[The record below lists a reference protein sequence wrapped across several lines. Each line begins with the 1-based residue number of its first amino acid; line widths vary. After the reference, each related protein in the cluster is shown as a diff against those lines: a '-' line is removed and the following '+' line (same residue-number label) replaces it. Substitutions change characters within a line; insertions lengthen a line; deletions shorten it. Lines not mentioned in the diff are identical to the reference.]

1 MRANTRTLAQAKKLL
16 LDSGTVLKSGLTP
29 MTLKTFL
36 RTYRGEICRYYDLE
50 DYEQALSN
58 LYDKE
63 GVDAVL
69 CMVDK
74 KKDASPS
81 KMYPR
86 KAGSYRRR
94 LWKHKFSYDNPLNR
108 IIAFASL
115 EHCSH
120 SPEDKKVVKLPV
132 IGSTYFSS
140 IRCAG
145 KDLMNVLSSLAKV
158 NDYTHIVLEVANE
171 HAGEGHESDSDEEES
186 DEEDEDYYSDDSSD
200 EESDSSSEDEEID
213 DLDDLDDLDEVIE
226 IVAHEL
232 WRKTV
237 RVDKETSVPYYN
249 LSEDYIEAELHNHL
263 YNIPKDDEESDEE
276 EERVELTPL
285 FDCDEDG
292 EEIEPRDTSYGG
304 FWYRRGKKSQ
314 EMLTGF
320 YEHMGFV
327 EAPEV
332 HKEWGCF
339 SNIPYPTMMKV
350 L

>member
-1 MRANTRTLAQAKKLL
+1 MRSGRVTIAKAKKLL
-16 LDSGTVLKSGLTP
+16 LDRGTSLKSGLTP
-29 MTLKTFL
+29 MTIKTFL
-36 RTYRGEICRYYDLE
+36 RTYRKEICDYYDLE

-63 GVDAVL
+63 GIDTII
-69 CMVDK
+69 CMVDEAKRATPPAGK
-74 KKDASPS
+74 KLS
-81 KMYPR
+81 R
-86 KAGSYRRR
+86 KAGSYRRKNWR
-94 LWKHKFSYDNPLNR
+94 HKFTYNNPLNR

-120 SPEDKKVVKLPV
+120 SPGDKKVVKLPV
-132 IGSTYFSS
+132 IGSSYFSN
-140 IRCAG
+140 IRGAG
-145 KDLMNVLSSLAKV
+145 KDLMNILSSLAKV
-158 NDYTHIVLEVANE
+158 NDYTHMVLEVSNE
-171 HAGEGHESDSDEEES
+171 HASEGHDSDDDEEEDS
-186 DEEDEDYYSDDSSD
+186 DSEEEED
-200 EESDSSSEDEEID
+200 SDSEEEGEEVD
-213 DLDDLDDLDEVIE
+213 DIDEVIE
-226 IVAHEL
+226 ILAHEL

-249 LSEDYIEAELHNHL
+249 LSEDYIATELENHL
-263 YNIPKDDEESDEE
+263 YNILEDTKDDEE
-276 EERVELTPL
+276 ERIELTPL

-292 EEIEPRDTSYGG
+292 EENEPRDTEYGG

-314 EMLTGF
+314 EMLMGF

>member
-36 RTYRGEICRYYDLE
+36 RTYKEKICRYYDLE
-50 DYEQALSN
+50 EYEQALSN

-63 GVDAVL
+63 GFDAIL
-69 CMVDK
+69 CMVDTK
-74 KKDASPS
+74 KEASPPAD
-81 KMYPR
+81 KKYPK

-140 IRCAG
+140 IRGAG
-145 KDLMNVLSSLAKV
+145 KDLMNILSALAKV
-158 NDYTHIVLEVANE
+158 NDYTHMVLEVANE
-171 HAGEGHESDSDEEES
+171 HAGEGHESDDESDDDSDEE
-186 DEEDEDYYSDDSSD
+186 YYSDDSSD
-200 EESDSSSEDEEID
+200 EDSEDEEA
-213 DLDDLDDLDEVIE
+213 DDLDEVIE

-249 LSEDYIEAELHNHL
+249 LSESYIEAELHNHL
-263 YNIPKDDEESDEE
+263 YNIPKDDDEE

-292 EEIEPRDTSYGG
+292 EEIEPKDTSYGG

-314 EMLTGF
+314 EMLMGF

>member
-1 MRANTRTLAQAKKLL
+1 MRANTRTLAHAKKLL

-36 RTYRGEICRYYDLE
+36 RTYREEICRYYDLE
-50 DYEQALSN
+50 DYESALSN

-63 GVDAVL
+63 GFDAVL
-69 CMVDK
+69 CMVDT
-74 KKDASPS
+74 KKDASPPTD
-81 KMYPR
+81 KKFPR
-86 KAGSYRRR
+86 KAGSYRRK
-94 LWKHKFSYDNPLNR
+94 LWRHKFSYDNPLNR

-140 IRCAG
+140 IRGAG
-145 KDLMNVLSSLAKV
+145 KDLMNILAALAKV
-158 NDYTHIVLEVANE
+158 NDYTHMVLEVANE
-171 HAGEGHESDSDEEES
+171 YAAEGHESEEEDEES
-186 DEEDEDYYSDDSSD
+186 DEEYYSDDSSD
-200 EESDSSSEDEEID
+200 EEEEEEDSE
-213 DLDDLDDLDEVIE
+213 DDLDEVIE

-237 RVDKETSVPYYN
+237 RVDKQTSVPYYN
-249 LSEDYIEAELHNHL
+249 LSESYIEAELHNHL
-263 YNIPKDDEESDEE
+263 YNIPTDDEESDG

-314 EMLTGF
+314 EMLIGF

>member
-1 MRANTRTLAQAKKLL
+1 MVENYSVSWKLHLFRGMRANTRTLAQAKKLL
-16 LDSGTVLKSGLTP
+16 LDSGISLKSGLTP
-29 MTLKTFL
+29 LTLKTFL
-36 RTYRGEICRYYDLE
+36 RTYRKEICDYYDLE

-63 GVDAVL
+63 GMDAIL
-69 CMVDK
+69 CMVDRSDKATPPAGK
-74 KKDASPS
+74 KLS
-81 KMYPR
+81 R
-86 KAGSYRRR
+86 KAGSYRRKN
-94 LWKHKFSYDNPLNR
+94 WKHKFTYDNPLNR

-132 IGSTYFSS
+132 IGSSYFSN
-140 IRCAG
+140 IRDAG
-145 KDLMNVLSSLAKV
+145 KDLMNILSSLAKV
-158 NDYTHIVLEVANE
+158 NDYTHMVLEVSNE
-171 HAGEGHESDSDEEES
+171 HSGEGHDSDED
-186 DEEDEDYYSDDSSD
+186 DEEEDSYSEEEEEEEVDD
-200 EESDSSSEDEEID
+200 I
-213 DLDDLDDLDEVIE
+213 DEVID
-226 IVAHEL
+226 ILAHEL

-249 LSEDYIEAELHNHL
+249 LSESYIEAELHNHL
-263 YNIPKDDEESDEE
+263 YNIPKDEEESDEE
-276 EERVELTPL
+276 RIELTPL

-292 EEIEPRDTSYGG
+292 EENEPRDTEYGG

-314 EMLTGF
+314 EMLMGF

>member
-1 MRANTRTLAQAKKLL
+1 MRANTQTLAQAKKLL

-36 RTYRGEICRYYDLE
+36 RTYREDICRYYNLE

-69 CMVDK
+69 CMVDTK
-74 KKDASPS
+74 EDASPPAD
-81 KMYPR
+81 KKYPK
-86 KAGSYRRR
+86 KAGSYRRK

-140 IRCAG
+140 IRGAG
-145 KDLMNVLSSLAKV
+145 KDLMNILSSLAKV
-158 NDYTHIVLEVANE
+158 NDYTHMVLEVANE
-171 HAGEGHESDSDEEES
+171 HSGEGHESEDEEES
-186 DEEDEDYYSDDSSD
+186 DEDYYSDDSSD
-200 EESDSSSEDEEID
+200 DSSDEEDEEVD
-213 DLDDLDDLDEVIE
+213 ELDEVIE

-249 LSEDYIEAELHNHL
+249 LSESYIEAELYNHL
-263 YNIPKDDEESDEE
+263 YNIPKSDEE
-276 EERVELTPL
+276 EERIELTPL

-314 EMLTGF
+314 EMLIGF

>member
-1 MRANTRTLAQAKKLL
+1 MRANTRTVAQAKKLL
-16 LDSGTVLKSGLTP
+16 LDSGTLLKSGLTP
-29 MTLKTFL
+29 LTLKTFL
-36 RTYRGEICRYYDLE
+36 RTYKGEICRYYDLE

-63 GVDAVL
+63 GMDAIL
-69 CMVDK
+69 CMVDT

-81 KMYPR
+81 KKYPK
-86 KAGSYRRR
+86 KAGSYRRK
-94 LWKHKFSYDNPLNR
+94 LWRHKFSYDNPLNR

-140 IRCAG
+140 IRGAG
-145 KDLMNVLSSLAKV
+145 KDLMNILSSLAKV
-158 NDYTHIVLEVANE
+158 NDYTHMVLEVANE
-171 HAGEGHESDSDEEES
+171 HSGEGHESDSDDDDS
-186 DEEDEDYYSDDSSD
+186 DEEYYSDDSED
-200 EESDSSSEDEEID
+200 EDEDEED
-213 DLDDLDDLDEVIE
+213 NEDLDEVIE

-249 LSEDYIEAELHNHL
+249 LSESYIEAELHNHL

-276 EERVELTPL
+276 ERMELTPL

-292 EEIEPRDTSYGG
+292 EENEPRDTSYGG

-314 EMLTGF
+314 EMLMGF

-339 SNIPYPTMMKV
+339 SNIPYPTMMKI

>member
-1 MRANTRTLAQAKKLL
+1 MRSNTQTIAKAKKLL
-16 LDSGTVLKSGLTP
+16 LDSGITLKSGLRP

-36 RTYRGEICRYYDLE
+36 RTYKEDICRYYDLKFY
-50 DYEQALSN
+50 YEQALSN

-63 GVDAVL
+63 STDAIL
-69 CMVDK
+69 CMVDTEF
-74 KKDASPS
+74 DASPS
-81 KMYPR
+81 KKFPR
-86 KAGSYRRR
+86 KAGSYRRKNWR
-94 LWKHKFSYDNPLNR
+94 HKFSYDNPLNR

-140 IRCAG
+140 IRGAG
-145 KDLMNVLSSLAKV
+145 KDLMNILSSLAKV
-158 NDYTHIVLEVANE
+158 NDYTNMVLEVANE
-171 HAGEGHESDSDEEES
+171 HSGEGHDSDSEDEEE
-186 DEEDEDYYSDDSSD
+186 DMEYYSDESSDEDESSSEEEESSD
-200 EESDSSSEDEEID
+200 EEVDE
-213 DLDDLDDLDEVIE
+213 LDDLDEVIE

-249 LSEDYIEAELHNHL
+249 LSESYIEAELNNHL
-263 YNIPKDDEESDEE
+263 YNLHDEEEKSDE
-276 EERVELTPL
+276 EERVELTPM

-292 EEIEPRDTSYGG
+292 EENEPRDTEYGG

-314 EMLTGF
+314 EMLMGF

>member
-1 MRANTRTLAQAKKLL
+1 MRANTRTVAQAKKLL
-16 LDSGTVLKSGLTP
+16 LNSGTVLKSGLTP

-36 RTYRGEICRYYDLE
+36 RTYREEVCRYYDLE

-63 GVDAVL
+63 GMDAIL
-69 CMVDK
+69 CMVDTK
-74 KKDASPS
+74 EDASPPTD
-81 KMYPR
+81 KKYPN
-86 KAGSYRRR
+86 KAGSYRRNK
-94 LWKHKFSYDNPLNR
+94 WKHKFSYDNPLNR

-115 EHCSH
+115 EHCSQ

-140 IRCAG
+140 IRGAG
-145 KDLMNVLSSLAKV
+145 KDLMNILSSLAKV
-158 NDYTHIVLEVANE
+158 NDYTHMVLEVANE
-171 HAGEGHESDSDEEES
+171 HSGEGHESEGEYES
-186 DEEDEDYYSDDSSD
+186 DEEYYSDDSSD
-200 EESDSSSEDEEID
+200 EESDDEEEN
-213 DLDDLDDLDEVIE
+213 DDLDEVIE

-249 LSEDYIEAELHNHL
+249 LSESYIEAELHNHL
-263 YNIPKDDEESDEE
+263 YNIQRKDEECDEE
-276 EERVELTPL
+276 ERMELTPL

-314 EMLTGF
+314 EMLLGF
-320 YEHMGFV
+320 YEYMGFV

>member
-16 LDSGTVLKSGLTP
+16 LDSGTVLKSGLTL

-36 RTYRGEICRYYDLE
+36 RTYKEKICRYYDLE
-50 DYEQALSN
+50 DYEKALNN

-63 GVDAVL
+63 GFDAIL
-69 CMVDK
+69 CMVDTK
-74 KKDASPS
+74 EDASPPAD
-81 KMYPR
+81 KKYPK

-140 IRCAG
+140 IRGAG
-145 KDLMNVLSSLAKV
+145 KDLMNILSALAKV
-158 NDYTHIVLEVANE
+158 NDYTHMVLEVANE
-171 HAGEGHESDSDEEES
+171 HAGEGHESDDESDEESEEES
-186 DEEDEDYYSDDSSD
+186 DEEYYSDDSSD
-200 EESDSSSEDEEID
+200 EESEDEEVD
-213 DLDDLDDLDEVIE
+213 ELDEVIE

-237 RVDKETSVPYYN
+237 RVDKGTSVPYYN
-249 LSEDYIEAELHNHL
+249 LSESYIEAELHNHL
-263 YNIPKDDEESDEE
+263 YNIPKDDDE

-314 EMLTGF
+314 EMLMGF

>member
-1 MRANTRTLAQAKKLL
+1 MRANTRTLAHAKKLL
-16 LDSGTVLKSGLTP
+16 LDSGTPLKSGLTP

-36 RTYRGEICRYYDLE
+36 RTYREEICRYYDLE
-50 DYEQALSN
+50 DCEQALSN

-63 GVDAVL
+63 GIDAVL
-69 CMVDK
+69 CMVDLK
-74 KKDASPS
+74 KEASPS
-81 KMYPR
+81 KKFPR
-86 KAGSYRRR
+86 KAGSYRRK

-140 IRCAG
+140 IRGAG
-145 KDLMNVLSSLAKV
+145 KDLMNILSCLAKV
-158 NDYTHIVLEVANE
+158 NDYTHMVLEVANE
-171 HAGEGHESDSDEEES
+171 HSGEGHESEDEDEES
-186 DEEDEDYYSDDSSD
+186 DEDYDEESSDEDDKDDEDEDEEDD
-200 EESDSSSEDEEID
+200 E
-213 DLDDLDDLDEVIE
+213 LDEVIE

-249 LSEDYIEAELHNHL
+249 LSEDYIAVELHNHL
-263 YNIPKDDEESDEE
+263 YNIPKDDEESDEESDE

-314 EMLTGF
+314 EMLMGF

-339 SNIPYPTMMKV
+339 SNIPYPTMMKI

>member
-36 RTYRGEICRYYDLE
+36 RTYKEEICMYYDLE

-63 GVDAVL
+63 GVDAIL
-69 CMVDK
+69 CMVDLK
-74 KKDASPS
+74 QDASPPLD
-81 KMYPR
+81 KKYPK

-140 IRCAG
+140 IRGAG
-145 KDLMNVLSSLAKV
+145 KDLMNILSSLAKV
-158 NDYTHIVLEVANE
+158 NDYTHMVLEVANE
-171 HAGEGHESDSDEEES
+171 HAGEGHESDEES
-186 DEEDEDYYSDDSSD
+186 DDESDEDYYSDDSED
-200 EESDSSSEDEEID
+200 EESEDEED
-213 DLDDLDDLDEVIE
+213 NEDLDEVIE

-292 EEIEPRDTSYGG
+292 EENEPRDTSYGG

-314 EMLTGF
+314 EMLMGF

>member
-1 MRANTRTLAQAKKLL
+1 MN
-16 LDSGTVLKSGLTP
+16 
-29 MTLKTFL
+29 
-36 RTYRGEICRYYDLE
+36 I
-50 DYEQALSN
+50 LS
-58 LYDKE
+58 
-63 GVDAVL
+63 A
-69 CMVDK
+69 
-74 KKDASPS
+74 
-81 KMYPR
+81 
-86 KAGSYRRR
+86 
-94 LWKHKFSYDNPLNR
+94 
-108 IIAFASL
+108 
-115 EHCSH
+115 
-120 SPEDKKVVKLPV
+120 
-132 IGSTYFSS
+132 
-140 IRCAG
+140 
-145 KDLMNVLSSLAKV
+145 LAKV
-158 NDYTHIVLEVANE
+158 NDYTHMVLEVANE
-171 HAGEGHESDSDEEES
+171 HSGEGHESDSDEEDES
-186 DEEDEDYYSDDSSD
+186 DEDYYSDDSSD
-200 EESDSSSEDEEID
+200 EECEDEED
-213 DLDDLDDLDEVIE
+213 NDDLDEVIE

-249 LSEDYIEAELHNHL
+249 LSESYIEAELHNHL
-263 YNIPKDDEESDEE
+263 YNIPKDDE

-314 EMLTGF
+314 EMLMGF

>member
-1 MRANTRTLAQAKKLL
+1 LAQAKKLL

-29 MTLKTFL
+29 MTLKNFL
-36 RTYRGEICRYYDLE
+36 RTYREDICRYYDLE

-63 GVDAVL
+63 SVDAIL
-69 CMVDK
+69 CMVDTK
-74 KKDASPS
+74 KYASPPQD
-81 KMYPR
+81 KKFPR
-86 KAGSYRRR
+86 KAGSYRRNKWR
-94 LWKHKFSYDNPLNR
+94 HKFSYDNPLNR

-140 IRCAG
+140 IRGAG
-145 KDLMNVLSSLAKV
+145 KDLMNILSALAKV
-158 NDYTHIVLEVANE
+158 NDYTHMVLEVANE
-171 HAGEGHESDSDEEES
+171 HAGEGHESEDEFEEE
-186 DEEDEDYYSDDSSD
+186 YYSDDSSD
-200 EESDSSSEDEEID
+200 EDSEDEEVD
-213 DLDDLDDLDEVIE
+213 ELDEVIE

-249 LSEDYIEAELHNHL
+249 LSESYIEAELYNHL
-263 YNIPKDDEESDEE
+263 YNISKSHEENDE

-314 EMLTGF
+314 EMLLGF